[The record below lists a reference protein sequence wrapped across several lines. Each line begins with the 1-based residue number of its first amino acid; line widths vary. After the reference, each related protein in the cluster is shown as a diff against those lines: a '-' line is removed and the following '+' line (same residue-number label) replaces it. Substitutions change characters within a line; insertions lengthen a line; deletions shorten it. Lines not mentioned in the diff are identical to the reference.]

1 MSRNTLSLTIIN
13 RYQKYIKSLYRN
25 VAVKYEDSI
34 ICEATLLLEVCL
46 DPSSGYGSLTQDA

>member
-34 ICEATLLLEVCL
+34 ICEANCV
-46 DPSSGYGSLTQDA
+46 A